1 MGARATTLTGYGGVG
16 EIGGNAFLLD
26 DGRTRILLDAGR
38 RFGAASVEY
47 QLPESYARRPG
58 FGDYF
63 DAYLKAR
70 SFAAATDL
78 LALDL
83 VPALP
88 SLYRTDLGGAGGPRP
103 VDAICISHAHQDH
116 FGLLGLIRTDI
127 PVLMS
132 AETQATFANLQE
144 TSPRGWET
152 DLLETQLRGGV
163 GYVNGRRKDEPKRLS
178 VRWRYGDGESGP
190 SRQVL
195 TQPSQEVGD
204 WLVSHAPVD
213 HSIQGAAGFVAV
225 RKDGFKVVYTGDFR
239 AHGRRPELTER
250 FLKLAED
257 PDVLILEGTRVSRSS
272 DGHGHGGPGG
282 HPHARHGGH
291 GRGDGATDSELA
303 VEAEVEAI
311 ITRHEKEH
319 GEGFVGIGYPMRDVD
334 RLLSLWAVARRL
346 GRRLV
351 LQPKQA
357 HLLRTLRQAG
367 REDLP
372 DPMSDR
378 NLAVYVKAQERGTV
392 LRRGAPLLVGNK
404 ATLAMEALD
413 ASPDQWVRLVTSEL
427 DLWERQLL
435 GAVNEDDP
443 IRLDDNVATPLDV
456 ARSPRGFLF
465 TMTYWNMTDL
475 FDVFP
480 DRSAARGLYIH
491 SQTQPFNDDLE
502 LVMFKLRRWID
513 AFHLTGP
520 VHTHVSGHAD
530 PKTLEDVLE
539 RLRPKTMIPVHS
551 ESPHMTAEW
560 YSHRVGRRA
569 LLPQTGQPL
578 ALE

>member
-1 MGARATTLTGYGGVG
+1 MGERTLTLTGYGGVG
-16 EIGGNAFLLD
+16 EIGGNSFLLD

-47 QLPESYARRPG
+47 QLDASYARRPG

-83 VPALP
+83 VPPLP

-116 FGLLGLIRTDI
+116 FGLLGLIRADI
-127 PVLMS
+127 PVFAT
-132 AETQATFANLQE
+132 AETAATFANLQE

-163 GYVNGRRKDEPKRLS
+163 GYVNGRKKDEPKRLS
-178 VRWRYGDGESGP
+178 VRWRYGDEESGP
-190 SRQVL
+190 SRVVH
-195 TQPSQEVGD
+195 TQAGQEVGD
-204 WLVSHAPVD
+204 WTVSHAPVD
-213 HSIQGAAGFVAV
+213 HSIQGAAGFVAM
-225 RKDGFKVVYTGDFR
+225 RKDGFKLVYTGDFR

-257 PDVLILEGTRVSRSS
+257 ADVLIVEGTRVNRSS
-272 DGHGHGGPGG
+272 D
-282 HPHARHGGH
+282 HGGH
-291 GRGDGATDSELA
+291 GGHHHGDGATDSELA

-311 ITRHEKEH
+311 ITRHEKEQ
-319 GEGFVGIGYPMRDVD
+319 GPGFVGIGYPMRDID
-334 RLLSLWAVARRL
+334 RLLSLWTVARRL

-357 HLLRTLRQAG
+357 HLLLTLRRQAG

-372 DPMSDR
+372 DPLADR
-378 NLAVYVKAQERGTV
+378 NLAVYVKAQEKGTV

-427 DLWERQLL
+427 DLWERRLL
-435 GAVNEDDP
+435 GAANDDDP
-443 IRLDDNVATPLDV
+443 IRVDDNCITPLDV
-456 ARSPRGFLF
+456 SRSPRDYLF

-520 VHTHVSGHAD
+520 VHTHVSGHAG

-539 RLRPKTMIPVHS
+539 RLRPKTMVPVHS

-578 ALE
+578 TLE

>member
-1 MGARATTLTGYGGVG
+1 MGARALTLTGYGGVG

-26 DGRTRILLDAGR
+26 DGKTRILLDAGR
-38 RFGAASVEY
+38 RFGAATVEY

-63 DAYLKAR
+63 DAYLKPRA
-70 SFAAATDL
+70 FAAATDL
-78 LALDL
+78 MALDL
-83 VPALP
+83 VPSLP
-88 SLYRTDLGGAGGPRP
+88 GLYRTDLGGTGGPRP

-127 PVLMS
+127 PVFTS
-132 AETQATFANLQE
+132 VETAATFANLQE

-163 GYVNGRRKDEPKRLS
+163 GYVNGRKKDEPKRLS
-178 VRWRYGDGESGP
+178 VRWRYGEDERGPARHVQTQSG
-190 SRQVL
+190 
-195 TQPSQEVGD
+195 QEVGD
-204 WLVSHAPVD
+204 WLVSYAPVD
-213 HSIQGAAGFVAV
+213 HSIQGAAGFVAM

-257 PDVLILEGTRVSRSS
+257 PDVLVVEGTRVSRSS
-272 DGHGHGGPGG
+272 DHGHHG
-282 HPHARHGGH
+282 HH
-291 GRGDGATDSELA
+291 GDGATDSELA

-311 ITRHEKEH
+311 ITQHEKAH
-319 GEGFVGIGYPMRDVD
+319 GPGFVGIGYPMRDVD
-334 RLLSLWAVARRL
+334 RLLSLWTVARRL

-357 HLLRTLRQAG
+357 HLLQALRKAG

-372 DPMSDR
+372 EPMTDR
-378 NLAVYVKAQERGTV
+378 NLAVYVKAQEKGTV

-404 ATLAMEALD
+404 ATLAMEALE

-427 DLWERQLL
+427 DLWERRLL
-435 GAVNEDDP
+435 GAVNDDDP
-443 IRLDDNVATPLDV
+443 IRLDDNCITPLDV
-456 ARSPRGFLF
+456 SRSPRDYLF

-530 PKTLEDVLE
+530 QGTLEQVLE
-539 RLRPKTMIPVHS
+539 RLRPKTLVPVHS
-551 ESPHMTAEW
+551 ESPHMTADW
-560 YSHRVGRRA
+560 YSHRIGRRA

-578 ALE
+578 SLD

>member
-1 MGARATTLTGYGGVG
+1 MGGRGATLTGYGGVG

-26 DGRTRILLDAGR
+26 DGRTRILLDCGR
-38 RFGAASVEY
+38 RFGAATVEH

-70 SFAAATDL
+70 AFSAATDL
-78 LALDL
+78 MALDL

-88 SLYRTDLGGAGGPRP
+88 GLYRTDLGGSGGPRP

-116 FGLLGLIRTDI
+116 FGLLGLIRADI
-127 PVLMS
+127 PVLTT
-132 AETQATFANLQE
+132 AETAATFANLQE
-144 TSPRGWET
+144 TSARGWET

-163 GYVNGRRKDEPKRLS
+163 GYVSGRRKDEPRRLS
-178 VRWRYGDGESGP
+178 VRWRYAEDESGP
-190 SRQVL
+190 RRPVL
-195 TQPSQEVGD
+195 TQPGQEVGD
-204 WLVSHAPVD
+204 WVLTHAPVD

-257 PDVLILEGTRVSRSS
+257 PDVLVVEGTRVSRSS
-272 DGHGHGGPGG
+272 DHSHGHGHA
-282 HPHARHGGH
+282 H
-291 GRGDGATDSELA
+291 DGATDSELA

-311 ITRHEKEH
+311 ITRHEQEH
-319 GEGFVGIGYPMRDVD
+319 GPGFVGIGYPMRDVD
-334 RLLSLWAVARRL
+334 RLLSLWTVARRL

-357 HLLRTLRQAG
+357 HLLLTLRRQAG

-378 NLAVYVKAQERGTV
+378 NLAVYVKAQEKGTV

-427 DLWERQLL
+427 DLWERRLL
-435 GAVNEDDP
+435 GAAGDDDP
-443 IRLDDNVATPLDV
+443 IRLDDNCITPLDV
-456 ARSPRGFLF
+456 ARCPRDYLF

-480 DRSAARGLYIH
+480 DRSTASGLYIH

-502 LVMFKLRRWID
+502 LVMFKLKRWID
-513 AFHLTGP
+513 AFHLSGP
-520 VHTHVSGHAD
+520 HHTHVSGHAS
-530 PKTLEDVLE
+530 PATLEEVLE
-539 RLRPKTMIPVHS
+539 RLRPKTMVPVHS
-551 ESPHMTAEW
+551 ESPGMTADW